1 MPTHI
6 TKTLAPLALAALLT
20 AAQLHS
26 QQRQPGP
33 IHPPTQQ
40 PLQQQQ
46 TSTPAQQS
54 PQSAAPAAQQSPT
67 PESPKISVDVKE
79 VTLYATVRD
88 KKDKIINTLN
98 KDNFKL
104 DEDGRPQTISYFT
117 KESDLPLTL
126 GLLVDTSLSQR
137 RVLDSE
143 RDASDGFLS
152 KMLRPDKDQA
162 FLIHFDRE
170 VELLQDLTNSR
181 NKLRAGLQLL
191 QTPSR
196 TDDDN
201 STSGGNGGDNG
212 GNSGG
217 QNGGQGGPG
226 GRHGRGGY
234 GHSGGGGTLLYDAI
248 YLASDEEMA
257 KQQGR
262 KALIILSDGV
272 DRGSKETIGGA
283 IEAAQRANTA
293 IFSILFADDDAYNHA
308 GFGGG
313 GYGGR
318 GQHGGRYPQENRPD
332 GKKVLQRLSEETGG
346 EFFQVTK
353 KLPVEQIYAEI
364 EEGLRNQYSLAYKP
378 DRANPDA
385 TFHKIQLTVN
395 QKDLLVQSRSGYYS
409 GN

>member
-1 MPTHI
+1 MPTRF
-6 TKTLAPLALAALLT
+6 TTNLAPLAIVAALLLT
-20 AAQLHS
+20 STQLHS
-26 QQRQPGP
+26 QQQAGP
-33 IHPPTQQ
+33 IHPPAQQ

-54 PQSAAPAAQQSPT
+54 PQ
-67 PESPKISVDVKE
+67 PEAPKISVDVKE

-88 KKDKIINTLN
+88 KKGKIINTLN

-104 DEDGRPQTISYFT
+104 DEDGRPQDISYFT
-117 KESDLPLTL
+117 KESDLPLTI

-181 NKLRAGLQLL
+181 DKLRAGLQLL
-191 QTPSR
+191 KTPSR

-201 STSGGNGGDNG
+201 STSGGNGGGGNDGNG
-212 GNSGG
+212 GGDPGG
-217 QNGGQGGPG
+217 QNGGQGG

-234 GHSGGGGTLLYDAI
+234 GHSGGGGTLLYDAV
-248 YLASDEEMA
+248 YLASNEEMA

-262 KALIILSDGV
+262 KALIVLSDGV
-272 DRGSKETIGGA
+272 DRGSKETVGGA

-293 IFSILFADDDAYNHA
+293 IFSILFADEDAYSHA

-313 GYGGR
+313 GHGGWGGPGGPGGGR
-318 GQHGGRYPQENRPD
+318 GRYPQENRPD
-332 GKKVLQRLSEETGG
+332 GKKILQRLSEETGG

-353 KLPVEQIYAEI
+353 KVSVEQIYAEI
-364 EEGLRNQYSLAYKP
+364 QDGLRNQYSLAYKP
-378 DRANPDA
+378 DHANPDA

>member
-1 MPTHI
+1 MPAHLTTI
-6 TKTLAPLALAALLT
+6 LAPRFLFAALLLT
-20 AAQLHS
+20 SAQLHS
-26 QQRQPGP
+26 QQQQAGP
-33 IHPPTQQ
+33 IHPPSQQ
-40 PLQQQQ
+40 PLQQQ
-46 TSTPAQQS
+46 STQPAQS
-54 PQSAAPAAQQSPT
+54 QQ
-67 PESPKISVDVKE
+67 PEAPKISVDVKE

-88 KKDKIINTLN
+88 KKGKIINTLN

-104 DEDGRPQTISYFT
+104 DEDGHPQTISYFT

-181 NKLRAGLQLL
+181 DKLRAGLQLL

-201 STSGGNGGDNG
+201 STSGGNGGGGNG
-212 GNSGG
+212 GGDSGGPGG
-217 QNGGQGGPG
+217 QNGGGH
-226 GRHGRGGY
+226 HGRGGY
-234 GHSGGGGTLLYDAI
+234 GHSGGGGTLLYDAVF
-248 YLASDEEMA
+248 LASNEEMA

-293 IFSILFADDDAYNHA
+293 IFSILFADQDAYSHT

-313 GYGGR
+313 GHGGLGGPGGPGGGR
-318 GQHGGRYPQENRPD
+318 GRFPQENRPD
-332 GKKVLQRLSEETGG
+332 GKKILQRLSEETGG

-353 KLPVEQIYAEI
+353 KLSVEQIYAEI
-364 EEGLRNQYSLAYKP
+364 EDGLRNQYSLAYKP
-378 DRANPDA
+378 DHANPDA